1 MENHSIIEWLLNGD
15 PAIQYQVYRDL
26 INENKPKLQQKI
38 SKNGWGAKLLALQ
51 NDNGH
56 WGIAFYQPKW
66 TSTHYTIL
74 DLKNLC
80 ISPNTKSIQKIIFSV
95 LQKEMN
101 HDYVKKYEMIVNKD
115 ICINGMVLNYSSYF
129 NADVNLLK
137 PLVDYLISNQME
149 DGGFNCQSTRKG
161 ATHSSLHT
169 TLSVLEGINE
179 YKRNNYTYKVD
190 ELKQIEMLGIE
201 FILQHKLYK
210 SDKTGKIIND
220 AFTKLSYPARWRY
233 DILRCLDYFQYANI
247 QYDNR
252 MQDAIDLLLSKRKKD
267 GRWSLQAKHSGEI
280 HFEMEKAR
288 QPSRWNTLRALRIL
302 KHFGID

>member
-1 MENHSIIEWLLNGD
+1 MENYSIIEWLINGD

-26 INENKPKLQQKI
+26 LNKNKPELQKKI
-38 SKNGWGAKLLALQ
+38 SIEGWGAKLLALQ

-80 ISPNTKSIQKIIFSV
+80 ISPYTKSIQKIIFSV

-137 PLVDYLISNQME
+137 PIVDYLISHQME

-190 ELKQIEMLGIE
+190 ELKQIELQSIE
-201 FILQHKLYK
+201 FILKHKLYK
-210 SDKTGKIIND
+210 SDKTDKIINN
-220 AFTKLSYPARWRY
+220 AFTKLPYPSRWKY
-233 DILRCLDYFQYANI
+233 NILRCLDHFQYAKVK
-247 QYDNR
+247 YDKR
-252 MQDAIDLLLSKRKKD
+252 MDDAIELLLSKRKKD
-267 GRWSLQAKHSGEI
+267 GCWPIQAKHPGKV
-280 HFEMEKAR
+280 FFDMEKAGK
-288 QPSRWNTLRALRIL
+288 PSRWNTLRVLRVL
-302 KHFGID
+302 KHFKSI